1 MLTKFLTI
9 TAVSALMLSPA
20 LAQTPTMPPAGST
33 APAATPA
40 PSGSMT
46 APSSS
51 AVGSSGTIGT
61 QYVAKQDTNHWLVT
75 KFMGTDVMG
84 DKNERIGDVRDML
97 FDKDGKIS
105 AVLVGVGGF
114 LGIGEKNVAIDLKS
128 FQWDAGDAAD
138 MNDDKL
144 KLSMTFE
151 QLKDA
156 PAFEAYKLPA
166 RTTGRTTGP
175 NTGTSSGPAGTPGTT
190 R

>member
-1 MLTKFLTI
+1 MLTKLLTV

-20 LAQTPTMPPAGST
+20 LAQTSPTPPAGST

-40 PSGSMT
+40 TPTPAPAASGSMG
-46 APSSS
+46 A
-51 AVGSSGTIGT
+51 
-61 QYVAKQDTNHWLVT
+61 QFVAKQDTSHWLAS

-84 DKNERIGDVRDML
+84 ADNQKIGDVNDML

-128 FQWDAGDAAD
+128 FQWDTGDASD

-144 KLSMTFE
+144 KLSMTRD

-156 PAFEAYKLPA
+156 PAFEAYKSPA
-166 RTTGRTTGP
+166 RTTGTTTGT
-175 NTGTSSGPAGTPGTT
+175 NTGTSPGPAGTPGTP